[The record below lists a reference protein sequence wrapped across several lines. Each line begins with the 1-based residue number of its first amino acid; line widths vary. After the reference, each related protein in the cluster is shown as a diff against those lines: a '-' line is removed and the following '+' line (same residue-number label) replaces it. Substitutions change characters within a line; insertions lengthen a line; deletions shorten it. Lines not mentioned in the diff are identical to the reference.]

1 MQRRIS
7 ALAKG
12 DAACERRAAR
22 RFPDHLRMLFS
33 SLALPFLV
41 GCVSTQR
48 ETPPPDAIRIGTV
61 LPFSGERAASG
72 VALETAMRLAI
83 EIVNSAQGM
92 RGRQLWLDVRD
103 SHSDATRGSANAL
116 ALING
121 EPIPFFIG
129 TEEPTIAFQITT
141 AIKSHQMVH
150 LMPGLTSAQFHD
162 PSAQAA
168 WFRLSPSAG
177 YIACALAKHMRAKG
191 VNKANLVLDPDDY
204 SGNFATAFDRT
215 FHVNGG
221 TVLPNINLGAGNGSF
236 ADVFSSLSRL
246 SPDATVLVTAP
257 SVAAALLQE
266 WAVRGKPVKW
276 YLGPPLNNP
285 ELLRNVPMGVL
296 DGVQGVSADL
306 GDRTSDFEMFFQQ
319 RTGVPTLA
327 GSHNYFDAVVLLALA
342 VEEAIAQG
350 GQFPAPL
357 AVKNHMAS
365 VTSPGGTVVAFDQIP
380 LAMSLLAAG
389 QKIEYQGAAGFY
401 VLSSLGDSTEN
412 RGAIWEITGTQFT
425 NVDYQMCNPAEVDS
439 AAMPQ

>member
-1 MQRRIS
+1 MRLSPIFLRI
-7 ALAKG
+7 
-12 DAACERRAAR
+12 
-22 RFPDHLRMLFS
+22 LFC
-33 SLALPFLV
+33 SLAATFFIE
-41 GCVSTQR
+41 CVSTHR
-48 ETPPPDAIRIGTV
+48 EAAPPDAIRIATV

-83 EIVNSAQGM
+83 EIVNSAHGM
-92 RGRQLWLDVRD
+92 GGRQLWLDVRD
-103 SHSDATRGSANAL
+103 SHSDATRGTANAL

-168 WFRLSPSAG
+168 WFRLSPSAS
-177 YIACALAKHMRAKG
+177 YLACALAKHMLVNG
-191 VNKANLVLDPDDY
+191 VNKANLVLDRDDY

-215 FHVNGG
+215 FFVNGG
-221 TVLPNINLGAGNGSF
+221 TVLPNINLGADNGSF
-236 ADVFSSLSRL
+236 ADIFSSLNRL
-246 SPDATVLVTAP
+246 SPDATVLVTSP
-257 SVAAALLQE
+257 TVAAALLQE
-266 WAVRGKPVKW
+266 WAVRGKPGKW

-319 RTGVPTLA
+319 RTGVPPLA
-327 GSHNYFDAVVLLALA
+327 GSHYYFDAVVLLALS
-342 VEEAIAQG
+342 VEEAIAQS
-350 GQFPAPL
+350 GQFPAPIV
-357 AVKNHMAS
+357 VKNHMAN
-365 VTSPGGTVVAFDQIP
+365 VTSPGGTVVAFDEIP

-389 QKIEYQGAAGFY
+389 QKVEYQGAAGFY
-401 VLSSLGDSTEN
+401 VLSTLGDSTEN
-412 RGAIWEITGTQFT
+412 RGAIWGITGTQFA
-425 NVDYQMCNPAEVDS
+425 NVDYHMCTPAEVDTMAS
-439 AAMPQ
+439 SQ